1 MKKIVSALLLLV
13 VGIVGAISWWYW
25 PSEVQPAVPKI
36 DEIQE
41 VRVTQPD
48 DTVIPLDME
57 EKIISFV
64 YFAKDSRKTRQK
76 SVDDEPKEELQA
88 TRIDVLLKNGNRKI
102 FYIYQ
107 DRFFK
112 KTYLE
117 IPYDGI
123 YEMEY
128 TLSDWLSGKLDY

>member
-1 MKKIVSALLLLV
+1 MKKVVSALLLLV
-13 VGIVGAISWWYW
+13 VGIVGAIIWWYW
-25 PSEVQPAVPKI
+25 PSEVQPVVPKI

-76 SVDDEPKEELQA
+76 SVNDQPNKELMATQVEL
-88 TRIDVLLKNGNRKI
+88 LLKNGSSKM

-107 DRFFK
+107 DGFFK

-128 TLSDWLSGKLDY
+128 SLSDWLSGKLDY

>member
-1 MKKIVSALLLLV
+1 MKKVVSALLLLV
-13 VGIVGAISWWYW
+13 VGIVGAIIWWYW
-25 PSEVQPAVPKI
+25 PSEEQPAVANI
-36 DEIQE
+36 HEIQE

-76 SVDDEPKEELQA
+76 SVNDEPKEELQA
-88 TRIDVLLKNGNRKI
+88 TRIDVLLKNGNSKT